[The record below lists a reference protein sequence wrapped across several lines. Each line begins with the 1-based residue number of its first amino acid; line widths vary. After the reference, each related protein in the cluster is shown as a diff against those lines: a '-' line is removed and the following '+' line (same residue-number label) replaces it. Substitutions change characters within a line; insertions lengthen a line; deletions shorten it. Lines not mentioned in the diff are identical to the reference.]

1 MAKSHSLSR
10 RLLIGAA
17 VYSLIMLLVIALIL
31 AVLNR
36 RQQIAALDFELQ
48 QDLYKLEEIYKNE
61 SNRER

>member
-31 AVLNR
+31 AVLNGIK
-36 RQQIAALDFELQ
+36 Q
-48 QDLYKLEEIYKNE
+48 KNKKIQNAKGNKTSSE
-61 SNRER
+61 KH